1 MGNEDEDDDEEEE
14 EIALDLEEVEAVSK
28 KARQDEEI
36 HTEHMQVLEKLKANQ
51 RRDYLKVCLHST
63 IYFDECF
70 VKLFNFFQFSI
81 SNFARFSILSI
92 FSSFVQF
99 STLSNFQF
107 CPIFN
112 FVHF

>member
-51 RRDYLKVCLHST
+51 RRDYLKVC
-63 IYFDECF
+63 
-70 VKLFNFFQFSI
+70 
-81 SNFARFSILSI
+81 
-92 FSSFVQF
+92 
-99 STLSNFQF
+99 
-107 CPIFN
+107 
-112 FVHF
+112 

>member
-63 IYFDECF
+63 IYFDEF
-70 VKLFNFFQFSI
+70 L
-81 SNFARFSILSI
+81 SNSSILSY
-92 FSSFVQF
+92 
-99 STLSNFQF
+99 FQF
-107 CPIFN
+107 CPISNFVQFCSFFN
-112 FVHF
+112 FVQFCPFFNFVQF

>member
-63 IYFDECF
+63 INFDECF
-70 VKLFNFFQFSI
+70 VKLFNFFQYYF
-81 SNFARFSILSI
+81 NQSILVI
-92 FSSFVQF
+92 CFDLLQEH
-99 STLSNFQF
+99 LSLRFYYVMQWDYTYTIMF
-107 CPIFN
+107 
-112 FVHF
+112 